1 MGFLNIFSRPQK
13 VLPDSDFAYLTTAIV
28 IYQHDEEF
36 AEPGMPD
43 PVVPVLSGR
52 TSEQASGYDIRPDV
66 DDCSE
71 WSKTPN
77 APHNRATPEK
87 D

>member
-1 MGFLNIFSRPQK
+1 MGFLNIFPRPQK
-13 VLPDSDFAYLTTAIV
+13 VLPDSDFADLTTAIV

-52 TSEQASGYDIRPDV
+52 TSEQKTCRDLPTPPDHDLNSGDLRGMLGL
-66 DDCSE
+66 
-71 WSKTPN
+71 K
-77 APHNRATPEK
+77 
-87 D
+87 